1 MCQNEKRSPPFILSI
16 TSSINSQDGMSC
28 SRRIQFDG
36 DDAAYIRFLEERVF
50 ELEATFH
57 RPPQQ
62 RACIAT
68 PQSSRGQGDLTSNQ
82 RENFEID
89 GQNATCSGT
98 SEMRNSLG
106 GVQPRLDS
114 SESQGDKQHSQ
125 NPDEA
130 DSQCTGLRIIEYNP
144 QNNNKSLKQ
153 KTGESARAQLENLNR
168 QTTQQVSH
176 SLDGTDDQRSRSQ
189 SEVQRFRVQ
198 SEFGTFLD
206 NLPLDLWK
214 DWVSPVDEV
223 QRRDILRG
231 LVQDYA
237 FHASTH
243 GSSGKAP
250 EASYTSSRPVDMI
263 PILHQYGIFTMRSS
277 GLDRKLACFRELV
290 FVSMCGVALRIS
302 GDRDRVYEVMRTFRG
317 SDTGSKH
324 LGKLICGA
332 KWANRAIS
340 LLSQTKWASR
350 SWEVIFAGKS
360 TTYSPF
366 MC

>member
-1 MCQNEKRSPPFILSI
+1 MCQNEKCCPPFILSI
-16 TSSINSQDGMSC
+16 TSSISSQTGMSC
-28 SRRIQFDG
+28 SRRIQFEG

-50 ELEATFH
+50 ELEATLH

-68 PQSSRGQGDLTSNQ
+68 PQSSRSQGDLTSNQ

-89 GQNATCSGT
+89 GHNATCSST
-98 SEMRNSLG
+98 SEMRNSSWG
-106 GVQPRLDS
+106 GGPRVDT
-114 SESQGDKQHSQ
+114 SESRGDR
-125 NPDEA
+125 DEA
-130 DSQCTGLRIIEYNP
+130 DSQRTGLRIIEYNP
-144 QNNNKSLKQ
+144 QHNNKSSKQ
-153 KTGESARAQLENLNR
+153 KTGESARAQLEILNS
-168 QTTQQVSH
+168 QTSQQISH
-176 SLDGTDDQRSRSQ
+176 SLDGIDDQCSRSQ
-189 SEVQRFRVQ
+189 SDVQRFRVQ

-214 DWVSPVDEV
+214 DWVSPVDEA

-237 FHASTH
+237 FHATTH
-243 GSSGKAP
+243 GPSDKAP
-250 EASYTSSRPVDMI
+250 EASYTSSGPVDMI

-290 FVSMCGVALRIS
+290 FVSMCAVALRIS

-350 SWEVIFAGKS
+350 SWEVIFAGESS
-360 TTYSPF
+360 T
-366 MC
+366 